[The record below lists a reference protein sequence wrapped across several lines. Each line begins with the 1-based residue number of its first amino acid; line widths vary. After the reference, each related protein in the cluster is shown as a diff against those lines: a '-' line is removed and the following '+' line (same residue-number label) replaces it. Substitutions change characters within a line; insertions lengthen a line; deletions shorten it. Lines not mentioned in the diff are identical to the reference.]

1 MDEITLTIAK
11 AYPNDSG
18 RGIARL
24 DPHTMMVLQLT
35 PGDIIELEGKRAT
48 SAKVWRAD
56 RIDWDQDII
65 RIDGFIRQ
73 NAGAGI
79 GDHVKIK
86 KAEVKIANKIV
97 LAPPEGTSIQFGGE
111 AEEMVKRQIMKRSII
126 KGDIIP
132 VMSTMAH
139 PFLGRVVTGQTIPLV
154 AIEAEPDG
162 ILTIADSTD
171 IKLREKPVVLEIK
184 GTGITYEDIGGLSD
198 EIQRLREMIELPMK
212 HPEVFQRLGID
223 SPKGVLMYGP
233 PGTGKTLIA
242 RAVAN
247 ESGSNFFS
255 IAGPEIMSKYYGESE
270 QRLRE
275 LFEQA
280 NKEAPS
286 IIFIDELDSIA
297 PKREDVTGEVERR
310 VVAQLL
316 TMMDGLEERGQVVVI
331 GATNRIDAIDPAL
344 RRPGRFDR
352 EVEIGVP
359 DQIDRLEIF
368 QIHTRGMPIYNWEND
383 IALKLL
389 SERISSFEKN
399 SLMRISDNTSRM
411 ESLEFEKRNFEN
423 DQKEIKDELE
433 KLEKEKKNANESF
446 LQRILGTIINKQ
458 NQIKPLKSKI
468 ESLEKDIELSK
479 NNIIIIEKDIVS
491 INKINNT
498 IKIKRSILESIVV
511 DITKVKHYK
520 NVKEFN
526 DIINRFS
533 EGIINQKD
541 TEISEIEKTLLD
553 SGVVSQ
559 DYIKKVIEDSI
570 PYFLNKLASKTHGFV
585 GADISALAREAAMK
599 SLRRYIPQI
608 KVDEAVPQEILDNM
622 HVTADDFEAALKEVE
637 PSAMREV
644 LVEIS
649 EISWDDVGGLNEARQ
664 EIIEAVEWPLK
675 SPEKFLKMGI
685 QPPKGILLY
694 GPPGTGKT
702 LLAKAVANES
712 SANFISV
719 RGPQLLSKWVGES
732 EKAIRE
738 VFKKARQVSPSILF
752 LDELDAIAPVR
763 GMDAGSR
770 TSEKVVNQLLTEL
783 DGIETLKN
791 VVVIGATN
799 RPEII
804 DPALIRS
811 GRFDRL
817 VFVGPPGRAGRVD
830 IFNIHTKNIP
840 LAEDVNKEELA
851 DLTENYVGADIESL
865 CREAVMLALRE
876 NFNTEKVEMS
886 HFRASLKK
894 VRPALVEGMIEYYE
908 KLQEQFK
915 GGTKQE
921 QKSYIGYR

>member
-1 MDEITLTIAK
+1 MDEIQLTVAK

-24 DPHTMMVLQLT
+24 DPHTLMVLKLT
-35 PGDIIELEGKRAT
+35 PGDIVELEGKRRT

-56 RIDWDQDII
+56 RIDWDQDIV
-65 RIDGFIRQ
+65 RVDGFIRQ

-79 GDHVKIK
+79 GDHVKVR
-86 KAEVKIANKIV
+86 KAEVKIANRVV

-111 AEEMVKRQIMKRSII
+111 AEEMVKRQIMKRPIS

-139 PFLGRVVTGQTIPLV
+139 PFLGRVVTGQTIPLI
-154 AIEAEPDG
+154 AIEAEPEG
-162 ILTIADSTD
+162 IIMITEGTD
-171 IKLREKPVVLEIK
+171 IKLREKPVVVDVT

-212 HPEVFQRLGID
+212 HPEVFEKLGIE

-247 ESGSNFFS
+247 ESGANFFS

-297 PKREDVTGEVERR
+297 PKREEVTGEVERR

-352 EVEIGVP
+352 EIEIGVP
-359 DQIDRLEIF
+359 DRMERLEIL
-368 QIHTRGMPIYNWEND
+368 QIHTRGMPLSEEVRLED
-383 IALKLL
+383 IA
-389 SERISSFEKN
+389 ER
-399 SLMRISDNTSRM
+399 
-411 ESLEFEKRNFEN
+411 
-423 DQKEIKDELE
+423 
-433 KLEKEKKNANESF
+433 
-446 LQRILGTIINKQ
+446 
-458 NQIKPLKSKI
+458 
-468 ESLEKDIELSK
+468 
-479 NNIIIIEKDIVS
+479 
-491 INKINNT
+491 
-498 IKIKRSILESIVV
+498 
-511 DITKVKHYK
+511 
-520 NVKEFN
+520 
-526 DIINRFS
+526 
-533 EGIINQKD
+533 
-541 TEISEIEKTLLD
+541 
-553 SGVVSQ
+553 
-559 DYIKKVIEDSI
+559 
-570 PYFLNKLASKTHGFV
+570 THGFV

-599 SLRRYIPQI
+599 ALRRYLPQI
-608 KVDEAVPQEILDNM
+608 KLDEAVPREILNSM
-622 HVTADDFEAALKEVE
+622 KVTSSDFEASLKDVE

-644 LVEIS
+644 LVELP
-649 EISWDDVGGLNEARQ
+649 EIVWDDVGGLEVAKK
-664 EIIEAVEWPLK
+664 EIIEAVDWPLK
-675 SPEKFLKMGI
+675 SPEKFEKMGI
-685 QPPKGILLY
+685 RPPKGILLY

-702 LLAKAVANES
+702 LLAKAVANEC

-719 RGPQLLSKWVGES
+719 RGPQLLSKWLGES
-732 EKAIRE
+732 EKAVRE
-738 VFKKARQVSPSILF
+738 VFKKARQVAPCILF
-752 LDELDAIAPVR
+752 LDELDAIAPIR
-763 GMDAGSR
+763 GMELGSKA
-770 TSEKVVNQLLTEL
+770 SERVVNQLLIEL
-783 DGIETLKN
+783 DGIEILKN
-791 VVVIGATN
+791 VVVIAATN
-799 RPEII
+799 RPEIV

-817 VFVGPPGRAGRVD
+817 VFVGPPNRTERIE
-830 IFNIHTKNIP
+830 IFKIHLKNIP
-840 LAEDVNKEELA
+840 VADDVNAEELA
-851 DLTENYVGADIESL
+851 DLSENYVGADIESL

-876 NFNTEKVEMS
+876 DFDSEKVEMR
-886 HFRASLKK
+886 HFRDSFKK
-894 VRPALVEGMIEYYE
+894 VRPALVEGMVEYYE
-908 KLQEQFK
+908 KLQDQFK
-915 GGTKQE
+915 GGTKKE